1 MNSEI
6 DELFDGPKV
15 DDEITKDID
24 ADCVGWIVLPC
35 FKVKVKD
42 DGEIS
47 LVCAISQ
54 AGYSSTYSSICGLA
68 KFIYIERVK
77 RYGND

>member
-6 DELFDGPKV
+6 DEQIHAPNQH
-15 DDEITKDID
+15 DEITKDID

-47 LVCAISQ
+47 LVCGNF
-54 AGYSSTYSSICGLA
+54 AGWLFEHIFVYLWTGTVHLYRKG
-68 KFIYIERVK
+68 
-77 RYGND
+77 

>member
-1 MNSEI
+1 MNNEI

-24 ADCVGWIVLPC
+24 ADCVGWVVLPC

-47 LVCAISQ
+47 LVCGDI
-54 AGYSSTYSSICGLA
+54 AGWLFEHTFVYLWTGKVHLYRKG
-68 KFIYIERVK
+68 
-77 RYGND
+77 